1 MSTPKTIRFNRED
14 LPVSG
19 SYHIQ
24 GKQYWVVGKHS
35 RPPRE
40 TLRVIQQIGKRR
52 KEKVIHQ
59 LEDNPESWR
68 LIERVE
74 SFDDTRMPFPKIVDA
89 TRRDGEILVVRNY
102 VVGRSLR
109 WHLRMKEEISVF
121 QAIRLYQQL
130 VGQICFLHRK
140 TGIVHGDLAPEN
152 MIVSPSGTSVS
163 LIDFGSSFPFAES
176 ANPKIGD
183 GFREVYQP
191 PEVLAGNSASRLSEQ
206 FSAASIFYEMLTRKT
221 PFNVA
226 AKRESNSRKT
236 ALVPASEITAA
247 EKPIPKL
254 LWQVIDRHLAI
265 ALSLD
270 AGRRFQTLKEWQ
282 TSVDDLQIK
291 SKHPELLELE
301 RRNQSLWKRFNSWF
315 NR

>member
-1 MSTPKTIRFNRED
+1 MPTPKTIRFNGEE

-40 TLRVIQQIGKRR
+40 TLRVIQQIGNRR

-59 LEDNPESWR
+59 LADTPESWK
-68 LIERVE
+68 LIRRIARFE
-74 SFDDTRMPFPKIVDA
+74 DTRMPVPKIVDVA
-89 TRRDGEILVVRNY
+89 RRDGEILVVRNY
-102 VVGRSLR
+102 IEGRSLR
-109 WHLRMKEEISVF
+109 RHLRLKEEISVF
-121 QAIRLYQQL
+121 QTIRFYRQL

-152 MIVSPSGTSVS
+152 MIVSPAGTSVS

-176 ANPKIGD
+176 ANPEIGD

-226 AKRESNSRKT
+226 AKREAISRPT
-236 ALVPASEITAA
+236 ALVPASERAVA

-254 LWQVIDRHLAI
+254 LWQIIDRHLAI

-270 AGRRFQTLKEWQ
+270 AGRRFQKLKEWQ
-282 TSVDDLQIK
+282 KSVDDLQIK

-301 RRNQSLWKRFNSWF
+301 RRNQSLWKRFNSWL